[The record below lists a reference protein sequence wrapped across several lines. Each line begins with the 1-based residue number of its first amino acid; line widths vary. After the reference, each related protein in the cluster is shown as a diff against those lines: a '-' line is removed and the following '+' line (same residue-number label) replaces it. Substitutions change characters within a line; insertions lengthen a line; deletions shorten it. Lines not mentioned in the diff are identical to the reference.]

1 MNTITHGSYCQYSGT
16 VVISYQ
22 ICILVLESI
31 IVELSR
37 VWGRVKALY
46 GLVGLIDV
54 LYGCRD
60 SSNVLYPLLLGM
72 TWYDV
77 LNLLNA

>member
-1 MNTITHGSYCQYSGT
+1 MVLIVS
-16 VVISYQ
+16 
-22 ICILVLESI
+22 ILVLL
-31 IVELSR
+31 LSAIRFVFLFLR
-37 VWGRVKALY
+37 VLLLSYHEFGGRVKALY